1 MKFENRLKYF
11 FLKCWLDLIID
22 IVSLDGDAILVEVLF
37 QRSMVDVD
45 NLLRTDVNLATLAEQ
60 ELDDGLVRVRL
71 GVVQRCVAVAVLSGK
86 SKRKLDPP

>member
-1 MKFENRLKYF
+1 M
-11 FLKCWLDLIID
+11 KCWLDLIID

-86 SKRKLDPP
+86 SNRKLDPP